1 MLTDLKKFSSLFS
14 LTEVEKNQEGEI
26 FQFDD
31 KKTELVLSAP
41 HAVRSFVCK
50 KVKPADVF
58 TGEIVSYLGEFCN
71 VSTIVRRRFVPY
83 KCMIHEFIAQQNLQN
98 KSFLDFHGMRND
110 RAFDLAVGTGM
121 IAALNYKQEFEFI
134 KQLAEKYK
142 IKVVFNHPDYR
153 GGAGLCGRLQREYYS
168 DKVLQLEWRRDFR
181 DFYSKPEV
189 VCSQTIPFMQELIEY
204 LRLGFRGK

>member
-1 MLTDLKKFSSLFS
+1 MLAGLKKFSRKFS
-14 LTEVEKNQEGEI
+14 LAEVEKNQTGEV

-31 KKTELVLSAP
+31 RRTELVLSAP

-50 KVKPADVF
+50 KVKPADAF
-58 TGEIVSYLGEFCN
+58 TGEIVSYLGESCN

-83 KCMIHEFIAQQNLQN
+83 KCMIHELIAQQNLQN

-110 RAFDLAVGTGM
+110 RPFDLAVGTGGFS
-121 IAALNYKQEFEFI
+121 ALSYKQELEFI

-142 IKVVFNHPDYR
+142 IKVIFNHPDYR
-153 GGAGLCGRLQREYYS
+153 GGAGLCGRLQREYGS

-181 DFYSKPEV
+181 DFYSRPDV
-189 VCSQTIPFMQELIEY
+189 VCSQTVPFMRELIEY
-204 LRLGFRGK
+204 LRFGFRCK